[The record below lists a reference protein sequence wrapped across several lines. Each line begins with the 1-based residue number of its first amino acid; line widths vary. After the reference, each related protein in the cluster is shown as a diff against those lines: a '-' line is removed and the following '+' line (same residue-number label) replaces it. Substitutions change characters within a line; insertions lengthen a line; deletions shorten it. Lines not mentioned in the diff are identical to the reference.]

1 MSFQNITCRLILTEQ
16 TKDSVRF
23 SWILVAFMLFFI
35 PSIAIA
41 QESHYTLQTFLP
53 LSLRDAK
60 IIHVGLVLETTIPS
74 TKIEAV
80 KSAIVSSDYLTNDG
94 QRLYKGWQGALS
106 NLGNQPGL
114 VVPQKFDISESK
126 DKFDKIIIKLTN
138 KKNPNGY
145 NGYTNSVSQT
155 NYEVLQSSITIY
167 DINSL
172 NNNEISEIV
181 RHEFGHALGL
191 GHSTVP
197 YDLMNPD
204 IYMENSYVS
213 FCDIAGIRAVYNGHI
228 QSHIYC

>member
-1 MSFQNITCRLILTEQ
+1 MRI
-16 TKDSVRF
+16 
-23 SWILVAFMLFFI
+23 SWIPVAFMLFFI
-35 PSIAIA
+35 PNIAIA
-41 QESHYTLQTFLP
+41 QESPYTLQTILP
-53 LSLRDAK
+53 LSLRSTE
-60 IIHVGLVLETTIPS
+60 IIHVGLILETTIPS
-74 TKIEAV
+74 AKVEAV
-80 KSAIVSSDYLTNDG
+80 KSAIISSNYFINDG
-94 QRLYKGWQGALS
+94 QRLYKGWQGALG

-114 VVPQKFDISESK
+114 VVPQKFDITESQ
-126 DKFDKIIIKLTN
+126 DKFDKIIIRLTD
-138 KKNPNGY
+138 KINPNGY
-145 NGYTNSVSQT
+145 NGYTIPIIKT
-155 NYEVLQSSITIY
+155 DEDVLQSSITIY

-204 IYMENSYVS
+204 IYMENSYIS